1 MSILNISFRKE
12 IHDLVHSMRP
22 ISLDEM
28 DAIKLLNRNDTK
40 YTIHER
46 QLPEIL
52 KKLSP
57 HYKALVVDNHRLILY
72 ETLYY
77 DTDSL
82 DLYLAH
88 HNGKRTR
95 DKIRF
100 RKYVDT
106 GGVFFEIK
114 HKTNKGKTEKSRVTV
129 DEIDQS
135 IQNKAEKLLGKKTIL
150 DSNTLH
156 PQLSILFTRF
166 TLANNDL
173 TERVTIDIN
182 LSCTD
187 EKITKQFPGLAIIEI
202 KQDRFNKFSPIIHVL
217 QELRI
222 FPGGI
227 SKYCLSMASLNQT
240 IKHNRF
246 KPRLRR
252 INKMLYGHSQ
262 LV

>member
-1 MSILNISFRKE
+1 MSVDKPGYRKE

-28 DAIKLLNRNDTK
+28 DSIKLLNRHDTK
-40 YTIHER
+40 YTVREQQLPVIIR
-46 QLPEIL
+46 QL
-52 KKLSP
+52 SQ
-57 HYKALVVDNHRLILY
+57 HYRALVVDNHRLILY

-77 DTDSL
+77 DTDSF

-106 GGVFFEIK
+106 GSVFFEIK

-129 DEIDQS
+129 AEIDQN
-135 IQNKAEKLLGKKTIL
+135 IQNKAEKLLLRKTRL
-150 DSNTLH
+150 DSNTLS
-156 PQLSILFTRF
+156 PQISNFFTRF
-166 TLANNDL
+166 TLANNEL

-182 LSCTD
+182 MSSTD
-187 EKITKQFPGLAIIEI
+187 GTTTKEFPGLAIIEI
-202 KQDRFNKFSPIIHVL
+202 KQDRFNTFSPIIHVL
-217 QELRI
+217 QHLRI

-227 SKYCLSMASLNQT
+227 SKYCLSVASLNQT
-240 IKHNRF
+240 IKHNSF

-252 INKMLYGHSQ
+252 INKMMYGHSQ
-262 LV
+262 PV